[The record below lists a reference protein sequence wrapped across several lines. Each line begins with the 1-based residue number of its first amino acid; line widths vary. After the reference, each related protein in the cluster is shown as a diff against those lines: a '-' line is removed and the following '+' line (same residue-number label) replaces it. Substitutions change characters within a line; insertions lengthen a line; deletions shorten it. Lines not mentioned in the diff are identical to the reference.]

1 MSGVSRG
8 DHASAETRNV
18 SDLDPDQ
25 LDVTLLAHETAMQ
38 LGEDSVSSQLVAD
51 VFRLTKKPYV
61 VLGPASRRA
70 ILVAIEVLITER
82 DAWREQV
89 ERANERARVA
99 QDHIEETFS

>member
-1 MSGVSRG
+1 M
-8 DHASAETRNV
+8 

-51 VFRLTKKPYV
+51 VLGRTKKPYV

-70 ILVAIEVLITER
+70 LLVAIEVLIAER
-82 DAWREQV
+82 AAWREQV

-99 QDHIEETFS
+99 RDHIEETFS